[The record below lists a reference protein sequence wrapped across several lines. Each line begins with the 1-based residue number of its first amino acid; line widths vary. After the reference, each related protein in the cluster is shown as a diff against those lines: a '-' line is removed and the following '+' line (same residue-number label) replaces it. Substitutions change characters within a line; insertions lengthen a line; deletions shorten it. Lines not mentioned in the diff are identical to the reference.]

1 MDSTQI
7 PALLTFMEVLDTTL
21 TLPRM
26 NSDFS
31 VAVCC
36 AIQFLT
42 PKIFVCV
49 FLSSTSTRVLEQ
61 RALDRPWHRL
71 DPVWKNSAQ
80 HRSLNA
86 MVGAPVIIMPIH
98 TVSGWQL

>member
-1 MDSTQI
+1 MS
-7 PALLTFMEVLDTTL
+7 LTFLEVSDTSL
-21 TLPRM
+21 SLPRM
-26 NSDFS
+26 NTHSLVTD
-31 VAVCC
+31 CC
-36 AIQFLT
+36 AIRFLT
-42 PKIFVCV
+42 PKILVCV
-49 FLSSTSTRVLEQ
+49 VLSSTSTRVLEQ

-80 HRSLNA
+80 HRSLSA